1 MNSALFN
8 SHLNSDEKPH
18 WGTIMKIEFVFDIA
32 YPMSYVAFEKLKQ
45 HWNQATAN
53 KIELLPVQVLP
64 EIPEQGLNVYEY
76 LTQRYGSKEANRK
89 LEMAKFAAYSE
100 DLTIDIEYMKRMPN
114 SRLAHQA
121 ILALDNVFDQYAL
134 TQAIFHALFAH
145 GKDIADPQVLK
156 QIIEGMGLDGSKVL
170 RSIQHKEI
178 ADKQAEITYYVHS
191 LGKHPTPYYV
201 IDGAIQD
208 ESFSTLEL
216 KKLLLQAS

>member
-1 MNSALFN
+1 
-8 SHLNSDEKPH
+8 
-18 WGTIMKIEFVFDIA
+18 MKIEFVFDIA

-45 HWNQATAN
+45 HWNQATAT

-64 EIPEQGLNVYEY
+64 EIPLEGINVYEY
-76 LTQRYGSKEANRK
+76 LTERYGSKEANRK

-100 DLTIDIEYMKRMPN
+100 DLTIDIEHMKRMPN

-134 TQAIFHALFAH
+134 TQAIFHALFTH
-145 GKDIADPQVLK
+145 GKDISDTVVLK
-156 QIIEGMGLDGSKVL
+156 DIIEAMGLDGSKVL

-178 ADKQAEITYYVHS
+178 ADKQAEITRYVQS
-191 LGKHPTPYYV
+191 FGQHPTPYYIV
-201 IDGAIQD
+201 DGEIQD

-216 KKLLLQAS
+216 KRLLLQAS